1 MEGTGITP
9 VMDINRGY
17 GYGDGF
23 GFGGGS
29 GLWLFAILALMWGG
43 NGFFGGNSMGYRTAT
58 AEDVNNGFNFSELQ
72 SENRD
77 ILGAISSDT
86 ASTIAAVERV
96 GSGLTDN
103 IHDIAMN
110 VANVQAHQQECC
122 CNILRAVDGVNYN
135 SALNTASINANT
147 TAQVQKILDAMAQSK
162 IEAQAARIQQ
172 LELNQALT
180 GVVRYPLNAAYAYTP
195 IFTGATSTTSGS

>member
-1 MEGTGITP
+1 MDGITP
-9 VMDINRGY
+9 VMDINRNY

-23 GFGGGS
+23 GFGGN

-43 NGFFGGNSMGYRTAT
+43 FGGGYGNGLGYRSAT
-58 AEDVNNGFNFSELQ
+58 AEDVSSGFNFSELQ

-77 ILGAISSDT
+77 ILSAISGDT

-96 GSGLTDN
+96 GSGLTSA
-103 IHDIAMN
+103 IHDVAMG
-110 VANVQAHQQECC
+110 VADTRSHQQECC

-180 GVVRYPLNAAYAYTP
+180 GVVRYPLNAAYAYDP
-195 IFTGATSTTSGS
+195 IFGTSGGTTPTT